1 MDRCDEEHL
10 NNNIEH
16 LRSVVDRRNS
26 ADRKTISHSASTS
39 PMDSLELNINSFN
52 ISRPWLNKDWR
63 IKKQNAKPPEKMIG
77 HNLTENDSTFSNV
90 PSANMQRKNSTTF
103 KSNKSTSCRSGS
115 KRRTIY
121 GGTTFASTFS
131 VFLIKCLIVATAYDD
146 KFVNKL

>member
-1 MDRCDEEHL
+1 MGKCDEEHL

-16 LRSVVDRRNS
+16 LRSVVDHRNT

-39 PMDSLELNINSFN
+39 PMDSLELNIKSFN

-63 IKKQNAKPPEKMIG
+63 TQKQNAQPPEEMIG
-77 HNLTENDSTFSNV
+77 HNLTENKSNFSNLAT
-90 PSANMQRKNSTTF
+90 ANMQRKSSMTF
-103 KSNKSTSCRSGS
+103 KSTKSTSCSSGS

>member
-1 MDRCDEEHL
+1 MDKCDEEHL
-10 NNNIEH
+10 INNIEH
-16 LRSVVDRRNS
+16 VRSVVDRRTT
-26 ADRKTISHSASTS
+26 ADRTTLRHSASTS
-39 PMDSLELNINSFN
+39 PMDSLGLNIKSFN

-63 IKKQNAKPPEKMIG
+63 IQKQNAKPPEEMNG
-77 HNLTENDSTFSNV
+77 HNLIENNSTFSNV
-90 PSANMQRKNSTTF
+90 PTAKMQRKNSTTF
-103 KSNKSTSCRSGS
+103 KSTKSTSCSSGS